1 MLRTLPLLILAMAAP
16 AMAQTA
22 SPAPA
27 AQPAAHRYP
36 VDSTSI
42 ETLVQNPATQPLLER
57 HFPGIA
63 QHPHYEMIKTMTLRA
78 VQPYS
83 SGLITDEKLA
93 ALQADL
99 DALPAQ

>member
-1 MLRTLPLLILAMAAP
+1 MLAVAAP
-16 AMAQTA
+16 AMAQTSTPA
-22 SPAPA
+22 AAPAPAPA

-36 VDSTSI
+36 VETTSI
-42 ETLVQNPATQPLLER
+42 DTLVQNAATRPLVER
-57 HFPGIA
+57 HFPGLA
-63 QHPHYEMIKTMTLRA
+63 QHPYYDMIKTMSLRA

-83 SGLITDEKLA
+83 SGLVTDEKLA